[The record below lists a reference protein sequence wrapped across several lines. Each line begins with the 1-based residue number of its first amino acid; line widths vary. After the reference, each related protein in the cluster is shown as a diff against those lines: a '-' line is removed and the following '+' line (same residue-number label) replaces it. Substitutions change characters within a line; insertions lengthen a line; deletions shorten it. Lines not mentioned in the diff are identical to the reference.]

1 MMQCSATLQLLHDSY
16 VSSSPHMHTSWFAAL
31 YLRWHNRVQAML
43 WCWSCLWLSGPAHL
57 AQCCTGFTCCRH
69 LNRSKKTFANE
80 SSHYAQR
87 TSVGDASVPAHY
99 LETCV
104 RCHVS
109 LCKIPLVQSPCPV
122 MIHSGLSA
130 TLPCRA
136 RDLLQQQLDK
146 LPSESTSQV
155 IIALRQDLQQLL
167 NGYQNRN
174 TYFSSRHHGLSMA
187 SSHLTQRHTTHSS
200 SGPVTVNPYSSS
212 TQQMYSR
219 RATNSTRSAAPQ
231 LQNPRAEFG
240 IPTMPL
246 PTSAPSGTNR
256 AAGGNATPGLRERLI
271 SMQTQPYLPVAGEN
285 NQSGLEH
292 PTMLTNS
299 HPRHHRIVR
308 APADS
313 SNDASS
319 PHADPSFSQDWLH
332 GAALQNPETRAVGRR
347 RTSDRASIQRAPSNV
362 SAAGQRS

>member
-1 MMQCSATLQLLHDSY
+1 
-16 VSSSPHMHTSWFAAL
+16 
-31 YLRWHNRVQAML
+31 
-43 WCWSCLWLSGPAHL
+43 
-57 AQCCTGFTCCRH
+57 
-69 LNRSKKTFANE
+69 
-80 SSHYAQR
+80 
-87 TSVGDASVPAHY
+87 
-99 LETCV
+99 
-104 RCHVS
+104 
-109 LCKIPLVQSPCPV
+109 
-122 MIHSGLSA
+122 MIHSGLTA
-130 TLPCRA
+130 TLSCRA

-219 RATNSTRSAAPQ
+219 RATNSIRSAA
-231 LQNPRAEFG
+231 
-240 IPTMPL
+240 PTMPL

-271 SMQTQPYLPVAGEN
+271 SMQTQPSLPVAGEN
-285 NQSGLEH
+285 SQSGLEH
-292 PTMLTNS
+292 PTMPTNS

-308 APADS
+308 APADP

-332 GAALQNPETRAVGRR
+332 GAASQNPETRAVGRR

-362 SAAGQRS
+362 SAAGQRFLLMPDCVACCPNTIRMRLFVVMT